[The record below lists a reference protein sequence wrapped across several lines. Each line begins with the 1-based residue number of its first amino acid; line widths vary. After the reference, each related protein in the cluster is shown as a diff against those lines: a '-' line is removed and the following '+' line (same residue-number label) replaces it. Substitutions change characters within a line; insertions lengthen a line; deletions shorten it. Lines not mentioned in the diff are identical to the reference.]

1 MNNLT
6 KAKSTLP
13 ESMRKDKQI
22 SVPRT
27 FTSGSPMNPS
37 STRRWLIA
45 VLAALGML
53 TATGAYAQTDTTAPT
68 VTSVDY
74 YADEAATIPIS
85 DVPTASPPLQSRLY
99 IVIQFSENVLNVTGS
114 SNQRPRILVENQR
127 IRIGV
132 PGTAFTNLTECN
144 AKSASDTSEYICQL
158 NAQFGL
164 FSAGKLEVRLPA
176 GETSDS
182 DGNTLA
188 VDYIDDGLTVVAMP
202 AAPSVTSVSH
212 YSDAGRTTTI
222 SDTVEGGAIYSVI
235 QFAGWIIDTELADPP
250 DTRPQIF
257 YQISTATQVQFGGH
271 ATPGTP
277 QNGTCALLEGGDGTV
292 AANQSFWCRYNTR
305 SNTNDSTYKI
315 IVGTSTMDIIGQ
327 ALAAEYTGDSVELD
341 VTVGLATLSI
351 ANVSVNEGDGMATVS
366 VTVNAAVPGG
376 FRVDVMT
383 TDGGSATAGEDY
395 TTTTKELTFDGTTA
409 NETQTFTVP
418 IIDDAIYDG
427 GASGATETVTISL
440 TNLQDAAETNVDI
453 SAVASI
459 SIIDNDYEVV
469 LTMGDVSVLEG
480 EGVVAT
486 VNVELN
492 AAVPDT
498 FSVEIST
505 TDGSAIAGEDYTAAT
520 EELTFTDTTAGAIQ
534 TFNVTITNDDT
545 KEFPETLTVSLS
557 DLQVS
562 LDTTTRVGILRPA
575 TATITIR
582 DDDLGTNDSI
592 NLELILPITVNDK
605 TYYWLDNN
613 GNGTAEAGTGTGTG
627 TTGTTDSI
635 THNPLDDLLN
645 GGNNT
650 FETQPHPDGHDGRDD
665 ERSVIIGDTV
675 LILPTVAEFRALRN
689 NPLLAN
695 WPPSGTRY
703 WTSSKSNL
711 GHYDYAFGGDA
722 ELRDRVDAD
731 NFYSVIFQVL
741 TVLKFEE
748 SITDQFYNVSR
759 TVTVTLP
766 EAIGGFSDLSYTL
779 TGPIPDGLIF
789 SSTEPSPSPVR
800 RAPKPLPSPWP
811 TRSPTG
817 LWSPPR

>member
-1 MNNLT
+1 M
-6 KAKSTLP
+6 
-13 ESMRKDKQI
+13 
-22 SVPRT
+22 
-27 FTSGSPMNPS
+27 
-37 STRRWLIA
+37 
-45 VLAALGML
+45 
-53 TATGAYAQTDTTAPT
+53 
-68 VTSVDY
+68 
-74 YADEAATIPIS
+74 
-85 DVPTASPPLQSRLY
+85 
-99 IVIQFSENVLNVTGS
+99 
-114 SNQRPRILVENQR
+114 ENQR
-127 IRIGV
+127 TRIGV
-132 PGTAFTNLTECN
+132 PGTAFTNITECN

-158 NAQFGL
+158 HAQDGL

-176 GETSDS
+176 GETRDS

-188 VDYIDDGLTVVAMP
+188 VDYIDDGLTLVTTP
-202 AAPSVTSVSH
+202 EAPSVTSVSH

-222 SDTVEGGAIYSVI
+222 SGTVTGGVIYSVI

-250 DTRPQIF
+250 NLTANARPEIF
-257 YQISTATQVQFGGH
+257 YQIGTTARVQFGGH

-277 QNGTCALLEGGDGTV
+277 QNGTCAFLEGGGGTV
-292 AANQSFWCRYNTR
+292 AANQSQSFWCRYNTR

-315 IVGTSTMDIIGQ
+315 IVGTNTMDIIGQ
-327 ALAAEYTGDSVELD
+327 PLAAEYPAPTDDTTDVDLD

-351 ANVSVNEGDGMATVS
+351 DNVNVNEGEGMATV
-366 VTVNAAVPGG
+366 TVMVDEAVSSS
-376 FRVDVMT
+376 FRVDAMT
-383 TDGGSATAGEDY
+383 ADGTATAPGDY
-395 TTTTKELTFDGTTA
+395 TAVSGHTLSFAGTFAG
-409 NETQTFTVP
+409 ETQTFTVP

-427 GASGATETVTISL
+427 GASGATETVAISL
-440 TNLQDAAETNVDI
+440 TNLQDADETNVDI
-453 SAVASI
+453 SADASI
-459 SIIDNDYEVV
+459 SITDNDYEVV
-469 LTMGDVSVLEG
+469 LTMEDIRVLEADG
-480 EGVVAT
+480 TVAT
-486 VNVELN
+486 VTVRLN
-492 AAVPDT
+492 AAVPDN
-498 FSVEIST
+498 FSVDIST
-505 TDGSAIAGEDYTAAT
+505 ADSSAIAGEDYTAAT
-520 EELTFTDTTAGAIQ
+520 NQTLSFTDTTAGAIQ

-545 KEFPETLTVSLS
+545 KEFPETLTVSLGNL
-557 DLQVS
+557 DVP
-562 LDTTTRVGILRPA
+562 LDTATRVGILRPA

-613 GNGTAEAGTGTGTG
+613 GNGVAEAGKGTGTG

-722 ELRDRVDAD
+722 ERRDRVDAD

-741 TVLKFEE
+741 PVLSIVLEPE
-748 SITDQFYNVSR
+748 SLAVLEGVTDATYSVALNAR
-759 TVTVTLP
+759 P
-766 EAIGGFSDLSYTL
+766 IAGL
-779 TGPIPDGLIF
+779 TFTIDQ
-789 SSTEPSPSPVR
+789 R
-800 RAPKPLPSPWP
+800 
-811 TRSPTG
+811 
-817 LWSPPR
+817 